1 MQIAW
6 SEPALQDLSSL
17 RAYIEKDRPGA
28 AQTVAL
34 RIIEA
39 VKQLQEYPHS
49 GRFGRVAG
57 TRELVIAGTHY
68 IVPYRI
74 QQETIEVLRILHT
87 ARKWPEAF

>member
-6 SEPALQDLSSL
+6 SEPAVQDLAAL

-28 AQTVAL
+28 ARSMVL

-49 GRFGRVAG
+49 GRFGRVEG

-74 QQETIEVLRILHT
+74 RENNIEVLRVLHT